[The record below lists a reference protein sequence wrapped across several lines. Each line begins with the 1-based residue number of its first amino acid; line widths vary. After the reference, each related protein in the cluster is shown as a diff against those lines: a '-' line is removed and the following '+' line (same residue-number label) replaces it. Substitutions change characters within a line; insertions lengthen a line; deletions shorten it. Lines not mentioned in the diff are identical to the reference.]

1 MPTHTFRPATSAEI
15 IQDTFLNPTDF
26 WCGIPLDLDADRV
39 ADGARRLWGEPGDS
53 ALEGEMMWRLRC
65 DDTPLYVS
73 VNGLGPPGV
82 LFSSAW
88 LPEVEE
94 AERMVEA
101 MRRMLKG
108 SEYRRASERVAD
120 DGG

>member
-15 IQDTFLNPTDF
+15 IQDTCLNPTDF
-26 WCGIPLDLDADRV
+26 WCGIPLNLDADRV
-39 ADGARRLWGEPGDS
+39 ADGARRLWGEPSAS

-65 DDTPLYVS
+65 DDTPVYVS
-73 VNGLGPPGV
+73 VTGLGPPEV

-94 AERMVEA
+94 AERMVEDIRERL
-101 MRRMLKG
+101 RR
-108 SEYRRASERVAD
+108 SRRKQ
-120 DGG
+120 